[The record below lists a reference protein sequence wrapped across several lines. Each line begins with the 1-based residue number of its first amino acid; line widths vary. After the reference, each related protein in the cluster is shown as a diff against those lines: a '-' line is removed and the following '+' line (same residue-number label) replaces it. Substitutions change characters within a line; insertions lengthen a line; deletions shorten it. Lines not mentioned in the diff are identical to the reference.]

1 MRRAS
6 TSLLARRW
14 RTDLGDV
21 RVVDVTTELLAE
33 VDDSWS
39 PRRGPADVHHA
50 WRWREICEGQRE
62 RFGVMV
68 GAAPAAIWVSTR
80 TRPLRL
86 RDGSYYRLDY
96 LEVAPDLRGGVVGPL
111 TLALIACRALEL
123 GADAIVLTAFDV
135 PGLVDAY
142 RRAGA
147 VVRRPPGWSH
157 PSNLVSL
164 VFEPAVV
171 ALLKGFV
178 DELLT

>member
-1 MRRAS
+1 M
-6 TSLLARRW
+6 
-14 RTDLGDV
+14 
-21 RVVDVTTELLAE
+21 
-33 VDDSWS
+33 
-39 PRRGPADVHHA
+39 
-50 WRWREICEGQRE
+50 
-62 RFGVMV
+62 
-68 GAAPAAIWVSTR
+68 
-80 TRPLRL
+80 
-86 RDGSYYRLDY
+86 
-96 LEVAPDLRGGVVGPL
+96 GPL

-147 VVRRPPGWSH
+147 VVRRPPGCRH